1 MILRVIIDFK
11 HPQVLKA
18 KLVFINIACI
28 QTLERY
34 HRKEEYNVKI
44 SGWLTQGK
52 PKNKNKKNQAA
63 KITLSKVS

>member
-44 SGWLTQGK
+44 SG
-52 PKNKNKKNQAA
+52 
-63 KITLSKVS
+63 